1 MVIILPLI
9 NHLSLISMAQNL
21 GRRLFATSQFIIN
34 SSPSIVF
41 NRFGIYYFPACIN
54 NFINKYVRFTGCQ
67 GHEGCNPPINTTG
80 IECAASRVLGTSTF
94 GDLHHCVQNP
104 VLMLLSKHWQK
115 PESRG
120 FYLKLCYKSHFSWCR
135 AGLCTA
141 CIHAVPYPC
150 ISCLFSNSCSHPV
163 LTGLPDVTNPGKI
176 WSNIL
181 PL

>member
-1 MVIILPLI
+1 MIGLDLSVPLEQFSLYVFYIVPQDDMAIMVIILPLI

-104 VLMLLSKHWQK
+104 VLMLLSKH
-115 PESRG
+115 
-120 FYLKLCYKSHFSWCR
+120 
-135 AGLCTA
+135 
-141 CIHAVPYPC
+141 
-150 ISCLFSNSCSHPV
+150 
-163 LTGLPDVTNPGKI
+163 
-176 WSNIL
+176 
-181 PL
+181 